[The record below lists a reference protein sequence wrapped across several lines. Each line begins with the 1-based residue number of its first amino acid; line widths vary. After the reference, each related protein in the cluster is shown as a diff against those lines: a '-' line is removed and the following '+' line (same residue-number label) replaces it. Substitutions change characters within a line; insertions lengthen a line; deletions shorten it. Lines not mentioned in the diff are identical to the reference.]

1 VDWIL
6 ASEVLLGIVLWLRDF
21 TFRRVSCGSP
31 QSLLRKFAFE
41 LAAEEAEKIAQQEI
55 AKEQTATKAE
65 TVTA

>member
-1 VDWIL
+1 
-6 ASEVLLGIVLWLRDF
+6 
-21 TFRRVSCGSP
+21 
-31 QSLLRKFAFE
+31 LLRKFAFE